1 MTKTH
6 KNTKNI
12 QHKVWKEKKEKEM
25 QRKKE
30 IKIEQIHVEKKK
42 KTQKTSMF
50 ILLSK
55 TL

>member
-6 KNTKNI
+6 VIQITYNI
-12 QHKVWKEKKEKEM
+12 KYRKKCKEKEI

-30 IKIEQIHVEKKK
+30 INIEQRHAEKKK

-50 ILLSK
+50 I
-55 TL
+55 